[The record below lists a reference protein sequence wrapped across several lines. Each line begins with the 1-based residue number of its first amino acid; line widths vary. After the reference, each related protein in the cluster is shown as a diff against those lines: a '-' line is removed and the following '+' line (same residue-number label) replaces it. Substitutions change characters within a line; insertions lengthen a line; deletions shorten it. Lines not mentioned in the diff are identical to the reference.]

1 MSLFSVFN
9 IANSALSAESVR
21 LNVVASNL
29 ANDDSINPITR
40 QPYRAKEVE
49 FRVDPLNGSA
59 GEGVRVAGIIED
71 QSPPKMVYEPNNP
84 YANAK
89 GFVAKPNIN
98 PINEMIDMISASRAY
113 STNVDIMNT
122 AKQLLVKTLTL
133 GQ

>member
-29 ANDDSINPITR
+29 ANIDSINPVNH
-40 QPYRAKEVE
+40 QPYQAKEVV
-49 FRVDPLNGSA
+49 FKVNTTAGSED
-59 GEGVRVAGIIED
+59 GGVKVAGIVED
-71 QSPPKMVYEPNNP
+71 QSPPQMVYEPNNP
-84 YANAK
+84 YANSK

-98 PINEMIDMISASRAY
+98 PINQMIDMISASRAY
-113 STNVDIMNT
+113 DTNVNVMNT